1 MRFGIIGTG
10 NITEWFLDG
19 VRVDSRFEAAALYSR
34 THERGDMFA
43 RRHGIGMVFTSL
55 DEMLES
61 GGIDAVY
68 IASPNNLHASQA
80 IACMRRGKHVLCE
93 KPIASNSSELREMI
107 AVAHEQ
113 GVLLMEAM
121 TATLNPNFAVVR
133 AFLPKLGKIRRYV
146 SSYCQYSSRYDRFKA
161 GELPNVF
168 NPAYSAGA
176 LMDLGIYTV
185 YPMVALF
192 GKPEEVDAHGVML
205 PSGVDAQGTI
215 HCSYPGGMEVTLI
228 YSKIA
233 NSYLPTEIEGENG
246 NLLLND
252 IHNLREVT
260 FIPRPEATSG
270 RNSDFSTIP
279 LGAPDIPDLYFCE
292 VKEFIDTIESHS
304 GTGIQSAFP
313 ESQINSHRNSMLT
326 LEVLDEAR
334 RQMGIVFPSDP
345 VGFL

>member
-19 VRVDSRFEAAALYSR
+19 ARADRRFEAVALYSR

-68 IASPNNLHASQA
+68 IASPNNLHSSQA
-80 IACMRRGKHVLCE
+80 IACIRRGKHVLCE

-107 AVAHEQ
+107 SVAHEQ
-113 GVLLMEAM
+113 RVLLMEAM

-133 AFLPKLGKIRRYV
+133 DFLPKLGKIRRYV
-146 SSYCQYSSRYDRFKA
+146 SGYCQYSSRYDRFKA

-168 NPAYSAGA
+168 NPLYSAGA

-185 YPMVALF
+185 YPVVALF
-192 GKPEEVDAHGVML
+192 GKPLDVDAHGVML
-205 PSGVDAQGTI
+205 SSGVDAQGSI
-215 HCSYPGGMEVTLI
+215 HCSYPDGMEVTLF

-270 RNSDFSTIP
+270 RCNDFSTIP
-279 LGAPDIPDLYFCE
+279 LGVPDIPDLYFCE
-292 VKEFIDTIESHS
+292 VKEFIDTIESHPLA
-304 GTGIQSAFP
+304 GIPSAHP
-313 ESQINSHRNSMLT
+313 ESRINSHSNSLLT
-326 LEVLDEAR
+326 LEILDEAR

-345 VGFL
+345 VGFR